1 MLKKAIVL
9 IYDGLGD
16 RPVAAL
22 GGLTPLENAKTPN
35 FDKLAGRA
43 ECGLMHT
50 LGRGLRPG
58 SDTSHLAIFGYE
70 PAKYYP
76 GRGPIEV
83 AGLGLK
89 MEHGDVAFRGNFGT
103 VDDNM
108 VIHDRRAGRILD
120 VAPLTQAIDGLEID
134 GVTLVVKPGTA
145 HRAGVVLRGKGL
157 SSAVTDSDPHE
168 VGQAVWEVK
177 PTDDSPEAKRTAELL
192 NKFVA
197 KTHEILDKLEFN
209 KERQSRGELPGNFL
223 LVRGAG
229 QYKKFPGFK
238 ERFGFTACCVAG
250 GGLYKGIGAFL
261 EMDIIEVP
269 GATALPDS
277 DIEAKFKTALKQLDS
292 HDFVFIHVK
301 AADSLGE
308 DGNPKGKAEFIAKC
322 DKAMALF
329 DNLPK
334 DGLLV
339 VTADH
344 STPCELKQHSADPVP
359 VMFYGEGVRVDDVTA
374 FGERACAKGGLG
386 HIEGKDIMPQIQNLM
401 GRLHLTGA

>member
-1 MLKKAIVL
+1 MLEKAVVI
-9 IYDGLGD
+9 IFDGLGD
-16 RPVAAL
+16 RPIESFD
-22 GGLTPLENAKTPN
+22 GLTPLEYADTPN
-35 FDKLAGRA
+35 FDKLARMG

-58 SDTSHLAIFGYE
+58 SDTSHLAIFGYD
-70 PAKYYP
+70 PAEYYP

-83 AGLGLK
+83 AGIGLK
-89 MEHGDVAFRGNFGT
+89 MQDGDVAFRGNLGT

-108 VIHDRRAGRILD
+108 VIKDRRAGRIR
-120 VAPLTQAIDGLEID
+120 VVEPLTKALDGLQID

-145 HRAGVVLRGKGL
+145 HRAGVVMRGKGL
-157 SSAVTDSDPHE
+157 SSAVTDADPHE
-168 VGQAVWEVK
+168 VGQAVRTVE

-192 NKFVA
+192 NKFIA
-197 KTHEILDKLEFN
+197 KSHEILKEQKFN
-209 KERQSRGELPGNFL
+209 KERENQGKLPGNCL

-229 QYKKFPGFK
+229 QYRSFPSFK
-238 ERFGFTACCVAG
+238 ERYGFSACCIAG

-261 EMDIIEVP
+261 GMEIIEVP

-277 DIEAKFKTALKQLDS
+277 DVEAKFKTALKQLDS
-292 HDFVFIHVK
+292 HDFIFIHVK

-308 DGNPKGKAEFIAKC
+308 DGNFEEKKKFIEKS
-322 DKAMALF
+322 DNVMDVF
-329 DNLPK
+329 DGLLK
-334 DGLLV
+334 DTLLV

-359 VMFYGEGVRVDDVTA
+359 IMFHGAGVRVDDVDA
-374 FGERACAKGGLG
+374 FGERACAKGGMG

-401 GRLHLTGA
+401 GRLHLIGA